1 MWGRVRKWMCVCV
14 CVCERE
20 RGNLEFVVLSVY
32 AITLPLS
39 ICIWS
44 YWIMN
49 RNKQEHMVTTQIN
62 LSFTISKVQFNK
74 TKYKSSLTIQ
84 VEFNPIEFVLLN
96 FNQILTGR
104 QLNFISIKSNSFKV
118 GNWYQLT
125 CQQTHLYQ

>member
-1 MWGRVRKWMCVCV
+1 
-14 CVCERE
+14 
-20 RGNLEFVVLSVY
+20 
-32 AITLPLS
+32 
-39 ICIWS
+39 
-44 YWIMN
+44 MN

-104 QLNFISIKSNSFKV
+104 QLNFISIKSNSVKV
-118 GNWYQLT
+118 GINSLANRLT
-125 CQQTHLYQ
+125 SIKNTPKLAQFVTGHV